1 MNSGSAFFI
10 GATDC
15 SRVSCFVFSCF
26 IVAYSIV
33 FCVGCV
39 SKGRRVC
46 FVLRRHEGR
55 DLMATWMGAL
65 GAAASN
71 GARVFVVSAL
81 GCGAYRNPPEAVA
94 EALIGAARLCDP
106 RELRTVVVAVHNDH
120 NSRNNVDRFQRVL
133 TTHGFQVG
141 AQVGQDPLRASTASS
156 SATPATIDVD
166 EEQEDSRLQHVRQGD
181 RYGCS
186 PDGSRQFASCI
197 RHQGRQFGD

>member
-1 MNSGSAFFI
+1 
-10 GATDC
+10 
-15 SRVSCFVFSCF
+15 
-26 IVAYSIV
+26 
-33 FCVGCV
+33 
-39 SKGRRVC
+39 
-46 FVLRRHEGR
+46 
-55 DLMATWMGAL
+55 MATWMGAL

-141 AQVGQDPLRASTASS
+141 AQVGEDPLRASTASS
-156 SATPATIDVD
+156 SATPDARLEDRTGPHVD